1 MFGSFSRLIAVAMAA
16 VVCFVLLVP
25 MALREHNAGLATV
38 VTLIFLVY
46 GAANVMLWAR
56 YRKK

>member
-25 MALREHNAGLATV
+25 MALREHNSGLAGV
-38 VTLIFLVY
+38 VTVIFLVY

>member
-16 VVCFVLLVP
+16 VVCFALLVP
-25 MALREHNAGLATV
+25 MALRERNSGLASV
-38 VTLIFLVY
+38 VTIIFLIY

-56 YRKK
+56 YRKR